1 MGRVRTGSDLR
12 KDKDGERGVFNYFLV
27 VQETESL
34 KVEILEQKE
43 APRAGFE
50 LGGVVCERVGPHLR
64 MAAAVKR
71 GYRYAQSS

>member
-1 MGRVRTGSDLR
+1 LSFKKRRESLR
-12 KDKDGERGVFNYFLV
+12 
-27 VQETESL
+27 SL

-50 LGGVVCERVGPHLR
+50 LGGVVCERLGPHLR

-71 GYRYAQSS
+71 GYIYAEFIYIPW

>member
-1 MGRVRTGSDLR
+1 
-12 KDKDGERGVFNYFLV
+12 
-27 VQETESL
+27 L

-43 APRAGFE
+43 ALRAGFE

-71 GYRYAQSS
+71 DCRYAQSS

>member
-1 MGRVRTGSDLR
+1 MTQSWAQLRGS
-12 KDKDGERGVFNYFLV
+12 VVYFLV
-27 VQETESL
+27 IQETESLRSL

-50 LGGVVCERVGPHLR
+50 LGGVVCERIGPHLR

-71 GYRYAQSS
+71 DYVCAEFIYIPWE